1 MSNNFILNSELMAK
15 INQIVNEIK
24 AAADINCVILT
35 DRIGQLIA
43 CYKRNEEIP
52 VENLAAL
59 MGGYV
64 GAVEKIAAGILEKD
78 GFEFNLHEGK
88 NFAIIITP
96 ISCTFFLGIS
106 YHRSVPTGKIRL
118 LTLEMATELEKLA
131 NAYNEENPIEKSL
144 NLNKNFSDKFAKQF
158 DKMITKK
165 KVEQY
170 QIDLAKFT
178 PSKSV

>member
-1 MSNNFILNSELMAK
+1 MSNSFILNSELTSK
-15 INQIVNEIK
+15 INQIISNIK
-24 AAADINCVILT
+24 SAAEINCVILT
-35 DRIGQLIA
+35 DKIGQLIT

-59 MGGYV
+59 MGGYL
-64 GAVEKIAAGILEKD
+64 GAIEKIASGILEKD

-96 ISCTFFLGIS
+96 ISSTFLLGIS
-106 YHRSVPTGKIRL
+106 YHRSIATGKIRL
-118 LTLEMATELEKLA
+118 LTLEVATELKKLA
-131 NAYNEENPIEKSL
+131 NSYNEVNPIEKSL
-144 NLNKNFSDKFAKQF
+144 NLNKNFSDKFTKQF

-170 QIDLAKFT
+170 QIDLAK
-178 PSKSV
+178 PSLPK